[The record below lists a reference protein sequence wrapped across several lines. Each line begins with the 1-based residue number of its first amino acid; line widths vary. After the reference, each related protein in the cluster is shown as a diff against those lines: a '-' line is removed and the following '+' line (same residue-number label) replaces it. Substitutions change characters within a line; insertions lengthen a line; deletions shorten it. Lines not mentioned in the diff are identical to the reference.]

1 MGKETKLWVFNIA
14 MLIFF
19 IFVVFV
25 PVKGGDT
32 VFKICMDKI
41 MGVIAMEDRSE

>member
-1 MGKETKLWVFNIA
+1 MEKETKLWVFNIA

-19 IFVVFV
+19 IFVVIV
-25 PVKGGDT
+25 PIKGGDT

-41 MGVIAMEDRSE
+41 MGVTTMEDRSE